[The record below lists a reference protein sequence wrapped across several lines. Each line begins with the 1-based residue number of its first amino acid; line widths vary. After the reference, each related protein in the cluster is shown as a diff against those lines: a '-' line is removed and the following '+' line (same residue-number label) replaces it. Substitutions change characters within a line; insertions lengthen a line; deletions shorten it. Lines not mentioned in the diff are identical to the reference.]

1 MADQFSRTRLQFGPE
16 GIERLQRSHVA
27 VFGIGGVGGHCTE
40 ALARSGVGALD
51 LIDNDTVSLTNLNR
65 QIIALHSTL
74 GKPKVEVMK
83 ERILDINPACQV
95 NTFQTFYLPE
105 NADDFDL
112 TRYDYVIDC
121 VDTVTAKLELAQ
133 RCHNLGVPCISSMG
147 TANKLDPT
155 KFVVTDLSRTSMCPL
170 ARILRKELRSRGIQH
185 LQVVYSTEQAL
196 KPRDD
201 LPEDLEETSKRQLPS
216 SNSFVP
222 AAAGLVLAGAVIRA
236 LAGMEPHG

>member
-1 MADQFSRTRLQFGPE
+1 MQDQYSRTQLLLGAEAMTKLHDSR
-16 GIERLQRSHVA
+16 VA
-27 VFGIGGVGGHCTE
+27 VFGVGGVGGYTVE

-51 LIDNDTVSLTNLNR
+51 LIDDDKVCLTNLNR

-83 ERILDINPACQV
+83 ERILDINPNCQV
-95 NTFQTFYLPE
+95 ETFETFYLPE

-112 TRYDYVIDC
+112 TRYDYVVDC

-133 RCHNLGVPCISSMG
+133 RCHSLGVPCISSMG

-155 KFVVTDLSRTSMCPL
+155 KFVVTDLSKTTMCPL
-170 ARILRKELRSRGIQH
+170 ARILRKELGRRGIKH
-185 LQVVYSTEQAL
+185 LKVVYSTEQAL
-196 KPRDD
+196 KPRED

-222 AAAGLVLAGAVIRA
+222 AAAGLVLAGAVIRE
-236 LAGMEPHG
+236 LAGMEPHA

>member
-1 MADQFSRTRLQFGPE
+1 MADQFSRTRLQFGPQ
-16 GIERLQRSHVA
+16 GIERLLRSHVA

-74 GKPKVEVMK
+74 GRPKVEVMK
-83 ERILDINPACQV
+83 ERILDINPDCRV
-95 NTFQTFYLPE
+95 ETFQTFYLPE

-155 KFVVTDLSRTSMCPL
+155 KFVVTDLSKTSMCPL
-170 ARILRKELRSRGIQH
+170 ARILRKELRNRGIQH
-185 LQVVYSTEQAL
+185 LKVVYSTEQAL
-196 KPRDD
+196 KPRED

-216 SNSFVP
+216 SNAFVP